1 MLPSDR
7 SLTQWIAAFCGDAA
21 RVALKGGDRCAVEAM
36 APVGAGR
43 NRVILKLHALG
54 ERRRGNGSL
63 SLRMPRHPC
72 G

>member
-43 NRVILKLHALG
+43 NRVILKRTRSVNDAG
-54 ERRRGNGSL
+54 ETV
-63 SLRMPRHPC
+63 PYP
-72 G
+72 

>member
-43 NRVILKLHALG
+43 NRLILKRTRPVNDAG
-54 ERRRGNGSL
+54 ETV
-63 SLRMPRHPC
+63 PYP
-72 G
+72 

>member
-43 NRVILKLHALG
+43 NRLILERTRPVNDAG
-54 ERRRGNGSL
+54 ERF
-63 SLRMPRHPC
+63 PHP
-72 G
+72 